1 MQVDTMVVLKEYDIL
16 SNAEMAKALLDDAG
30 MWCMVNNEYM
40 STIYPTGIAPAQ
52 LITRQEDA
60 PRALEIISALIFEED
75 EFEEEVV
82 VEA

>member
-1 MQVDTMVVLKEYDIL
+1 MHVDTMVVLKEYDAL
-16 SNAEMAKALLDDAG
+16 TDAEMAKTLLDNVG

-60 PRALEIISALIFEED
+60 QRALEIISVMECAKC
-75 EFEEEVV
+75 EEEEKELAEV
-82 VEA
+82 